1 MYTQALR
8 FLLPNET
15 YLQDENMVLPD
26 IYQFLPARTDTDL
39 ADALTALYR
48 THCASLVDALRYV
61 KEKQFVR
68 LLGSFSGT
76 LTVPVSRL
84 FAHPNL
90 APWIKMCDWL
100 MYQQI
105 VRFISHLALQ
115 VIPAPVFTMLGNVSN
130 TLTQNI
136 TKNFQHYPDH
146 ILQAKLEPA
155 TLFASLLHRLLRV
168 NETAHAASH
177 LLSNDQMRNLMWQDW
192 VKSVRAKRV
201 VESELPCCGYEEVYR
216 ILTTEIRQLLEPLE
230 PSDWYE
236 AGTEY
241 QVDRFSDSGKPQ
253 QANSTDTSSETVI
266 NRWADFLRT
275 LPRRFPQASTR
286 TLLHCISVIGTAT
299 LRDVTVNQAQ
309 SFGCWWITKVW
320 IDEMMHWLAE
330 MGGFLGSTSS
340 VLSDSPHNFETF
352 DKFLETTHRSSRN
365 SIEPNQ
371 PAGLGIHFQQSPDYG
386 SVYEESRA
394 RNGPPT
400 ATCEHS

>member
-130 TLTQNI
+130 
-136 TKNFQHYPDH
+136 KEF
-146 ILQAKLEPA
+146 PA
-155 TLFASLLHRLLRV
+155 LPGPHPSGQVGTSDV
-168 NETAHAASH
+168 VCKSAA
-177 LLSNDQMRNLMWQDW
+177 
-192 VKSVRAKRV
+192 
-201 VESELPCCGYEEVYR
+201 P
-216 ILTTEIRQLLEPLE
+216 I
-230 PSDWYE
+230 
-236 AGTEY
+236 
-241 QVDRFSDSGKPQ
+241 
-253 QANSTDTSSETVI
+253 
-266 NRWADFLRT
+266 
-275 LPRRFPQASTR
+275 
-286 TLLHCISVIGTAT
+286 
-299 LRDVTVNQAQ
+299 
-309 SFGCWWITKVW
+309 
-320 IDEMMHWLAE
+320 AE
-330 MGGFLGSTSS
+330 G
-340 VLSDSPHNFETF
+340 
-352 DKFLETTHRSSRN
+352 
-365 SIEPNQ
+365 
-371 PAGLGIHFQQSPDYG
+371 
-386 SVYEESRA
+386 
-394 RNGPPT
+394 
-400 ATCEHS
+400 